1 MSGSAAHTR
10 GPGGGALGLVTTTL
24 SQSLHPTRKGRTAIP
39 TNGKGLPR
47 PVPPS
52 AHKKA
57 LTRLPRYV
65 QACAAN
71 AWHVHTWKQSAV
83 TGEISNEKRSPYRC
97 HSWRHEGDCRRW
109 RAAQNF
115 ARVSK
120 ALEPHRPQNVV
131 MMVLTLDPAE
141 WKDRWEAFA
150 ELSRCWS
157 SLRKAIT
164 RAYGDNDW
172 VGTVEV
178 HRSGWPHMNVV
189 MVSPQLGDAVAHDA
203 KGTLEWL
210 KRHAVS
216 CGFGWRCSIEQASS
230 KRAVAGY
237 IVKVAGEIESAAS
250 PDADGRMVGE
260 VVKLSQLPVESKRH
274 FRRLRSSV
282 KFLPPP
288 FKNTDPEITG
298 ALVRQSAP
306 PVLTHVV
313 DERVLA
319 EVTGTPLPPTPSHP
333 PAPPVDKVALGEL
346 LTELRQKLAK
356 VYERRRKHDTA
367 DAVTPYGE
375 HALTDGETKLL
386 LQYQQ
391 LAFEQN
397 SERVDRELAA
407 EARARMRVVT
417 SAAAQRTLGF
427 GAPSP

>member
-24 SQSLHPTRKGRTAIP
+24 SQSLHPGRKARTPSP

-47 PVPPS
+47 PVPPAS
-52 AHKKA
+52 HAK
-57 LTRLPRYV
+57 LQTRLPRYV

-83 TGEISNEKRSPYRC
+83 TGEISNEKRTPYRC

-120 ALEPHRPQNVV
+120 ALEPHRPRDVV

-150 ELSRCWS
+150 ELSRAWS
-157 SLRKAIT
+157 SLRKAIS
-164 RAYGDNDW
+164 RAYGGNDW

-189 MVSPQLGDAVAHDA
+189 MVAPQLGDAVATDP

-237 IVKVAGEIESAAS
+237 IVKVAGEVESAAA
-250 PDADGRMVGE
+250 PDADGRLVGE
-260 VVKLSQLPVESKRH
+260 VVKLSQLPVEAKRH

-288 FKNTDPEITG
+288 FKSQDPEVTG
-298 ALVRQSAP
+298 ALIRENAP
-306 PVLTHVV
+306 PECV
-313 DERVLA
+313 DIGADLPEK
-319 EVTGTPLPPTPSHP
+319 PLPPR
-333 PAPPVDKVALGEL
+333 PAPSPVDVVARGDL
-346 LTELRQKLAK
+346 LTELRQKLASL
-356 VYERRRKHDTA
+356 YARRRKHESA
-367 DAVTPYGE
+367 DASAPYGE
-375 HALTDGETKLL
+375 HALTTAETKLL

-391 LAFEQN
+391 LAFAEN
-397 SERVDRELAA
+397 SDRVDRETAA
-407 EARARMRVVT
+407 EARSRLRVVT
-417 SAAAQRTLGF
+417 SAVEQRTLGF
-427 GAPSP
+427 GAPSQ